1 MWRARTAGLAVLA
14 ACALPACGPLEERL
28 KTCRDLRVELVN
40 ALPSEGPIHIAVEGE
55 GFSSQTL
62 LASVP
67 GGTSRSLSLCV
78 EKGDRKRFR
87 AGQGDTVVGVAT
99 CVVSRT
105 ANDLEAATSRVLW
118 TKDGLVC
125 EGW

>member
-1 MWRARTAGLAVLA
+1 MRIGGLAVVA
-14 ACALPACGPLEERL
+14 ALCALPACGPLDERL
-28 KTCRDLRVELVN
+28 KTCRDLRVDLVN
-40 ALPSEGPIHIAVEGE
+40 ALPSEGAIHIAVEGE
-55 GFSSQTL
+55 GLSTQTL
-62 LASVP
+62 LAPVA

-87 AGQGDTVVGVAT
+87 AAQGDTVVAVAT